1 MLVPLRNASGE
12 ITHVIPSAV
21 EISSRKRAETELKNS
36 KERLELAQAATNV
49 GIFDWDV
56 INDTSVCSPEWMH
69 VYGFPEDETP
79 THAKWLDA
87 VHPEDRAVA
96 RRRALEAVAIGEK
109 YNDEFR
115 VVWPDGSVH
124 WVSSFGKTLFKD
136 GKPWRFIGTA
146 LDVTAHKEADV
157 ALRQSEERFRTV
169 VEAVPGLVFLTDKE
183 GRNIF
188 TNKSFE
194 RYTGLSESE
203 LLGDKWKSIVHH
215 ADLERNIE
223 HWNLCVLQRK
233 PYEIEH
239 RLRRWD
245 GVFRWMLTRGV
256 PLHDEAGEIQ
266 RWLGICTDI
275 EDHKRVEQVLRQTV
289 ENLEQYAYVASHDLQ
304 EPLRTISAF
313 TQILE
318 RKYKSQL
325 DEAADKY
332 THFIVNAANR
342 MQHLIEDLLTYSRAT
357 SDKERLVESV
367 DLNAVFDEVI
377 NTLDSR
383 IAETRALIS
392 CDRLPVVLGDKGGL
406 GQVIQ
411 NLLANAIKYCQPDIP
426 PVISIRV
433 ERRSTDWC
441 FTVSDNGIGFSP
453 EHSERIF
460 GIFKRLHGTD
470 VPGTG
475 IGLAIVKTI
484 IERHGGHIW
493 ATSEGVNEG
502 AAFSFTL
509 P

>member
-1 MLVPLRNASGE
+1 M
-12 ITHVIPSAV
+12 
-21 EISSRKRAETELKNS
+21 
-36 KERLELAQAATNV
+36 
-49 GIFDWDV
+49 
-56 INDTSVCSPEWMH
+56 
-69 VYGFPEDETP
+69 
-79 THAKWLDA
+79 
-87 VHPEDRAVA
+87 
-96 RRRALEAVAIGEK
+96 
-109 YNDEFR
+109 
-115 VVWPDGSVH
+115 
-124 WVSSFGKTLFKD
+124 
-136 GKPWRFIGTA
+136 
-146 LDVTAHKEADV
+146 
-157 ALRQSEERFRTV
+157 
-169 VEAVPGLVFLTDKE
+169 
-183 GRNIF
+183 
-188 TNKSFE
+188 
-194 RYTGLSESE
+194 
-203 LLGDKWKSIVHH
+203 
-215 ADLERNIE
+215 
-223 HWNLCVLQRK
+223 
-233 PYEIEH
+233 
-239 RLRRWD
+239 
-245 GVFRWMLTRGV
+245 
-256 PLHDEAGEIQ
+256 
-266 RWLGICTDI
+266 
-275 EDHKRVEQVLRQTV
+275 
-289 ENLEQYAYVASHDLQ
+289 
-304 EPLRTISAF
+304 
-313 TQILE
+313 
-318 RKYKSQL
+318 
-325 DEAADKY
+325 
-332 THFIVNAANR
+332 
-342 MQHLIEDLLTYSRAT
+342 
-357 SDKERLVESV
+357 ESV